1 METIK
6 NQKFGGE
13 RPLFGVHDVRL
24 EDIEIVDGESGI
36 KCCKQE
42 DSGLFVGTLALEVV
56 EVHLETVALA

>member
-24 EDIEIVDGESGI
+24 EDIEIVDGESEIGRAH
-36 KCCKQE
+36 
-42 DSGLFVGTLALEVV
+42 V
-56 EVHLETVALA
+56 